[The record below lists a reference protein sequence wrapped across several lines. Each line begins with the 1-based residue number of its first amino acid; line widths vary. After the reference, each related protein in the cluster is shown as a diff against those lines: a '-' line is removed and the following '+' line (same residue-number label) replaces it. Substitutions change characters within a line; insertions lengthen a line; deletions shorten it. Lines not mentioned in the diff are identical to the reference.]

1 MVHEQTEGSARGAAW
16 KDPRSESGRA
26 PRILIADDQPEMRT
40 LIRKM
45 LVRRGYEVVEASDGP
60 GLVQLLIE
68 GLTADESRA
77 PDLIITDVRMPG
89 FTGLE
94 VLARLRREQWTTP
107 VILITAFGDAQ
118 LHRDALRLGAAC
130 VLNKPFELEELRGAV
145 EAALAV
151 SQD

>member
-1 MVHEQTEGSARGAAW
+1 MVHEQTEGAARVAAW
-16 KDPRSESGRA
+16 EEPASTPTRA
-26 PRILIADDQPEMRT
+26 TRILVADDQSEMRT

-60 GLVQLLIE
+60 DLVRVLID

-94 VLARLRREQWTTP
+94 VLARLRREQWDTP
-107 VILITAFGDAQ
+107 VILITAFGDAK
-118 LHRDALRLGAAC
+118 LHSEAQRLGAAY
-130 VLNKPFELEELRGAV
+130 VLDKPFELDELRNAV

-151 SQD
+151 ARG

>member
-1 MVHEQTEGSARGAAW
+1 MVHEQPEGVARAAAW
-16 KDPRSESGRA
+16 EDPSSEPGKA
-26 PRILIADDQPEMRT
+26 PRILVADDQTEMRT

-60 GLVQLLIE
+60 GLVRVLVD
-68 GLTADESRA
+68 GLTAEEARA

-107 VILITAFGDAQ
+107 VILITAFGDVQ
-118 LHRDALRLGAAC
+118 LHREALRLGAAC
-130 VLNKPFELEELRGAV
+130 VLNKPFDMDELRGAV
-145 EAALAV
+145 EEALAATRE
-151 SQD
+151 

>member
-16 KDPRSESGRA
+16 KDPRPAPGRA
-26 PRILIADDQPEMRT
+26 PRILIADDQPEMRA

-60 GLVQLLIE
+60 GLVQLLID

-107 VILITAFGDAQ
+107 VILITAFGDTQ
-118 LHRDALRLGAAC
+118 LHREALRLGAAC

>member
-1 MVHEQTEGSARGAAW
+1 MVHEQSEGSARGAAW
-16 KDPRSESGRA
+16 KNPRPQPGRA
-26 PRILIADDQPEMRT
+26 PRILLADDQPEMRT

-45 LVRRGYEVVEASDGP
+45 LVRRGCEVVEAEDGP
-60 GLVQLLIE
+60 GLVRILIE
-68 GLTADESRA
+68 GLTAEESRA

-145 EAALAV
+145 EAALAR
-151 SQD
+151 

>member
-1 MVHEQTEGSARGAAW
+1 MVHEQTEGVAPGAAW
-16 KDPRSESGRA
+16 KDPAPEEARR
-26 PRILIADDQPEMRT
+26 PRILVADDQTEMRT

-45 LVRRGYEVVEASDGP
+45 LVRRGYEVVEAADGP
-60 GLVQLLIE
+60 GLVKVLID
-68 GLTADESRA
+68 GLTAEESRA
-77 PDLIITDVRMPG
+77 PDLIVTDVRMPG

-118 LHRDALRLGAAC
+118 LHGEALRLGAAC
-130 VLNKPFELEELRGAV
+130 VLNKPFDMDELRTAV

-151 SQD
+151 ARD

>member
-1 MVHEQTEGSARGAAW
+1 MVHEQTEGGARGAAW
-16 KDPRSESGRA
+16 EDPTPASARA
-26 PRILIADDQPEMRT
+26 PRILVADDQTEMRT

-60 GLVQLLIE
+60 DLVRVLID

-94 VLARLRREQWTTP
+94 VLARLRREQWDTP
-107 VILITAFGDAQ
+107 VILITAFGDAK
-118 LHRDALRLGAAC
+118 LHSEAQRLGAAY
-130 VLNKPFELEELRGAV
+130 VLDKPFELEELRNAV
-145 EAALAV
+145 EAALSV
-151 SQD
+151 SRG

>member
-1 MVHEQTEGSARGAAW
+1 MVHEQTEGRARGAAW
-16 KDPRSESGRA
+16 KNPRPAPGRA
-26 PRILIADDQPEMRT
+26 PRILLADDQLEMRT

-45 LVRRGYEVVEASDGP
+45 LVRRGCEVVEAEDGP
-60 GLVQLLIE
+60 GLVRILID
-68 GLTADESRA
+68 GLKEEESRA

-118 LHRDALRLGAAC
+118 LHHEALRLGAAC

-145 EAALAV
+145 DAALAV
-151 SQD
+151 SRD

>member
-1 MVHEQTEGSARGAAW
+1 MVHEQTEGAARVAAW
-16 KDPRSESGRA
+16 EDPAMAPARA
-26 PRILIADDQPEMRT
+26 TRILVADDQSEMRT

-60 GLVQLLIE
+60 DLVRVLID
-68 GLTADESRA
+68 GLTEDEARA

-94 VLARLRREQWTTP
+94 VLARLRREQWDTP
-107 VILITAFGDAQ
+107 VILITAFGDAK
-118 LHRDALRLGAAC
+118 LHSEAQRLGAAY
-130 VLNKPFELEELRGAV
+130 VLDKPFELDELRNAV

-151 SQD
+151 ARG

>member
-1 MVHEQTEGSARGAAW
+1 MVHEQTEGAARAAAW
-16 KDPRSESGRA
+16 EDPTMAPARA
-26 PRILIADDQPEMRT
+26 TRILVADDQLEMRT

-60 GLVQLLIE
+60 DLVRVLID

-94 VLARLRREQWTTP
+94 VLARLRREQWDTP
-107 VILITAFGDAQ
+107 VILITAFGDAK
-118 LHRDALRLGAAC
+118 LHSEAQRLGAAY
-130 VLNKPFELEELRGAV
+130 VLDKPFELDELRNAV

-151 SQD
+151 TRG

>member
-1 MVHEQTEGSARGAAW
+1 MAPARAT
-16 KDPRSESGRA
+16 
-26 PRILIADDQPEMRT
+26 RILVADDQLEMRT

-60 GLVQLLIE
+60 DLVRVLID

-94 VLARLRREQWTTP
+94 VLARLRREQWDTP
-107 VILITAFGDAQ
+107 VILITAFGDAK
-118 LHRDALRLGAAC
+118 LHSEAQRLGAAY
-130 VLNKPFELEELRGAV
+130 VLDKPFELDELRNAV

-151 SQD
+151 TRG

>member
-1 MVHEQTEGSARGAAW
+1 MVHEQTEGAARAAAW
-16 KDPRSESGRA
+16 EDPKTVSARA
-26 PRILIADDQPEMRT
+26 PRILVADDQLEMRT

-60 GLVQLLIE
+60 DLVRVLID

-94 VLARLRREQWTTP
+94 VLARLRREQWNTP
-107 VILITAFGDAQ
+107 VILITAFGDAK
-118 LHRDALRLGAAC
+118 LHGEAQRLGAAY
-130 VLNKPFELEELRGAV
+130 VLDKPFELDELRDAV

-151 SQD
+151 ARG